1 MLKILAETGRQF
13 LMSSFLRKLIYY
25 FRLKLRATH
34 LLRNRVH
41 SITARASWSAQE
53 VPLLRH

>member
-1 MLKILAETGRQF
+1 MRREF
-13 LMSSFLRKLIYY
+13 LVSSFLRKLIYY
-25 FRLKLRATH
+25 FRLKLRATR